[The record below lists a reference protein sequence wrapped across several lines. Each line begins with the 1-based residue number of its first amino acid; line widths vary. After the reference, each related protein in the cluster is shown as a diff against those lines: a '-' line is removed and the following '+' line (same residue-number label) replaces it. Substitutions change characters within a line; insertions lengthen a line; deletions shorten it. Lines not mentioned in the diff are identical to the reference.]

1 MKILKVDSI
10 SGGYE
15 GKKIIEDISFDIEAG
30 EIIGLIGSNGA
41 GKTTLIKSIL
51 GILPLMSG
59 AIELEGIDLKEDYD
73 AIKGKLAYVPE
84 IPMLYD
90 ELTLQEHLEFTAMA
104 NKISE
109 KLYKERRDK
118 LLEIFQMQD
127 KLQHFPNSFSKGMKQ
142 KVMIMCMLLLRPSL
156 LIFDEPFI
164 GLDPKA
170 TKSLIDIMLKKRQ
183 DNVGIIMSTHVLD
196 SAERICDRFLI
207 VNSGQ
212 LIFNG
217 TLQQLRLRTKMENG
231 SLLDMYDR
239 LVEAV

>member
-1 MKILKVDSI
+1 MMVLKVDAI

-15 GKKIIEDISFDIEAG
+15 GKKIIEDVSFEIEAG
-30 EIIGLIGSNGA
+30 EIVGLIGANGA

-59 AIELEGIDLKEDYD
+59 TIELEGVDLKEDYD

-109 KLYKERRDK
+109 QLYKERRNQ